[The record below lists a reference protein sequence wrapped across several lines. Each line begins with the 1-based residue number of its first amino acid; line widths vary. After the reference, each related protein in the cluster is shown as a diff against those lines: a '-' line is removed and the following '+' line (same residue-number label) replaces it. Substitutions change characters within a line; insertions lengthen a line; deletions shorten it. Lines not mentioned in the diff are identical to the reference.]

1 MRICSWDVG
10 IYNLSYCILEQDDT
24 TKEIKILKW
33 DIVNLVDNESQKKNR
48 PLLFQNIPLKLNQIP
63 ELLEVDYVYIENQPV
78 LKNPQMKSIQI
89 ILYSYF
95 LFYGITD
102 GILIQTVG
110 EDGSVVEQHHKV
122 KSVDFC
128 SASNKLKV
136 YDGPMIALEDLKGLS
151 TRKKPMK
158 EKKPTKPKKGKNGKS
173 TQQEEENATED
184 AAVDYMGLLDSLDS
198 EDEEYEEKFA
208 EIMAAKA
215 AAQEAAAAAAQGEE
229 GEAPKTVI
237 DATTQKGGSSLAYA
251 DKKKLAIAHAT
262 YFLKDQDASYLEFF
276 QSHKKRDD
284 LADSFLQGVYVFK
297 KVLNV
302 PVKEKQTRTRKK
314 KE

>member
-10 IYNLSYCILEQDDT
+10 IYNLSYCILEQDDE
-24 TKEIKILKW
+24 TKAIKILKW
-33 DIVNLVDNESQKKNR
+33 DIVNLVDNENQKKNR

-102 GILIQTVG
+102 GILIQTTR
-110 EDGSVVEQHHKV
+110 EDGSVEERHHKV
-122 KSVDFC
+122 KGVDFC

-136 YDGPMIALEDLKGLS
+136 YDGPVIALEDLK
-151 TRKKPMK
+151 KKATKEAKPKK
-158 EKKPTKPKKGKNGKS
+158 EKKGTKGKKGG
-173 TQQEEENATED
+173 EEKEEED
-184 AAVDYMGLLDSLDS
+184 AAIDYMELLDSLDS

-215 AAQEAAAAAAQGEE
+215 AANAAANATAQGEE
-229 GEAPKTVI
+229 APKTAI

-262 YFLKDQDASYLEFF
+262 YFLKDQDPGYLEFF

-284 LADSFLQGVYVFK
+284 LADSFLQGVYVLK
-297 KVLNV
+297 KVLSV